1 MADRAQPLN
10 LAVWAGGLAAGV
22 ILALTLGTIT
32 AVLTRAEGAFAL
44 AAGDLAA
51 IRFTV
56 TQAVL
61 SAVLSC
67 ALAVP
72 VARALAR
79 RRFVGRAVLVT
90 LMGAPFILPV
100 IVAVLGLVMVFG
112 RAGWVSTALGTLG
125 LPPMNI
131 YGLHGV
137 VLAHVFFNLPLATR
151 LILQGW
157 LAIPAERFRLAATL
171 DMAPR
176 DIARQLEWPM
186 LRATLPGAFMVIF
199 LICTTSFAV
208 ALALGGGPRATTVEL
223 AIYQAF
229 RFDFDLSRAAF
240 LALIQLAISAVAALL
255 ALWVAVPQA
264 TGGGLDRTVER
275 WDAARLGLR
284 VLDGA
289 SIMLAGLFLLLPLLA
304 IALRGLPEIAT
315 LPAGVWAAA
324 WRSVWVAG
332 LSVLVT
338 LALAL
343 SMTLAITR
351 LGAAQWGFATPT
363 PPASICPKKK
373 PEREGFPT
381 WPVAIRRRRAVA
393 RGIEAVGYLA
403 MAASPLVIGT
413 GLFLIVFPFADPVTL
428 ALPVTALVNGV
439 MALPFALRAL
449 VPAAQEVEARFGPLA
464 DSLGLTG
471 WHRLRRLTLPRLRRP
486 LGFAAALAGALSMGD
501 LGVIALFA
509 DPEAGTLPLLLY
521 RLMGSYRMDQAAGV
535 ALVLLALSL
544 AVFWV
549 LDRGGRVDA
558 DH

>member
-240 LALIQLAISAVAALL
+240 LALIQLAISAVAA
-255 ALWVAVPQA
+255 
-264 TGGGLDRTVER
+264 
-275 WDAARLGLR
+275 
-284 VLDGA
+284 
-289 SIMLAGLFLLLPLLA
+289 LLA